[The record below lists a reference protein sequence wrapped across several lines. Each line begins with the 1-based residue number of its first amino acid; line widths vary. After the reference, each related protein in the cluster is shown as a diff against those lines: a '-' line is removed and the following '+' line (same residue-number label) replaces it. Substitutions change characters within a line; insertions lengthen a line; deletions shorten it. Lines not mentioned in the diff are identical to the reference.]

1 MQRVL
6 GLINEREVVV
16 QEPPDNADKDLKDIN
31 DKIQNSLLV
40 GFAHVMPF
48 VMEGLRMKNAV
59 DRSSERFKTKSLKIV
74 GEEADLCKEE
84 VLTALGY
91 GAEVSAVSHDL
102 KDSWMP
108 SAALLFAAY
117 TAPGQVRIKHVF
129 NLVGSIMSCVLA
141 VLSLISAPMM
151 FVRPCYEGTVMQHR
165 LCAWFAIDGAW
176 SIVDAMKGLIVYRRS
191 SRLVEGLVVPPPIDH
206 VGDSLEALRKLA
218 EHHSTN
224 GAKALEGLDSLGSS
238 GTSIFSFICSF
249 LLAIVG
255 ADFAFNTGMD
265 DCPGLGLVPLLVL
278 RLRVFLYLML
288 ALPMVCLLPLLA
300 PGIVAGA
307 GPGPLL
313 SIATNLDETLQ
324 LGFPLFT
331 LLVESLVIRNRKDF
345 FEILTAQAQEKA
357 DGIERRRY
365 AVEVA
370 LAKQKTEEEAV
381 NAKLEGFY
389 QEKEAAKLA
398 MSPEDAALLAERQKA
413 EEEIHHSANAVV
425 KSANSAAAGVVGP
438 KIEALPA
445 YVQSA
450 VGVAAQGLQAAK
462 VGWDKAGEEAV
473 AELKAA
479 RAEAAVAAA
488 AAAAAAA
495 SSATKSATAASSKD
509 GAAAGSAA
517 DVDKAAPKKRKSE
530 GGGE

>member
-1 MQRVL
+1 M
-6 GLINEREVVV
+6 
-16 QEPPDNADKDLKDIN
+16 
-31 DKIQNSLLV
+31 
-40 GFAHVMPF
+40 
-48 VMEGLRMKNAV
+48 
-59 DRSSERFKTKSLKIV
+59 
-74 GEEADLCKEE
+74 
-84 VLTALGY
+84 
-91 GAEVSAVSHDL
+91 
-102 KDSWMP
+102 
-108 SAALLFAAY
+108 
-117 TAPGQVRIKHVF
+117 VF
-129 NLVGSIMSCVLA
+129 
-141 VLSLISAPMM
+141 
-151 FVRPCYEGTVMQHR
+151 
-165 LCAWFAIDGAW
+165 
-176 SIVDAMKGLIVYRRS
+176 
-191 SRLVEGLVVPPPIDH
+191 
-206 VGDSLEALRKLA
+206 
-218 EHHSTN
+218 
-224 GAKALEGLDSLGSS
+224 
-238 GTSIFSFICSF
+238 
-249 LLAIVG
+249 
-255 ADFAFNTGMD
+255 
-265 DCPGLGLVPLLVL
+265 
-278 RLRVFLYLML
+278 
-288 ALPMVCLLPLLA
+288 LLPLLA

-331 LLVESLVIRNRKDF
+331 LLVESLVIRSRKDF

-370 LAKQKTEEEAV
+370 LAEQKTEEEAV

-413 EEEIHHSANAVV
+413 DEEIHHSANAVV

-495 SSATKSATAASSKD
+495 SSSATKSATAASPAD
-509 GAAAGSAA
+509 GAAAGRAA
-517 DVDKAAPKKRKSE
+517 DVDKDPPKKRKSE